1 MRKQI
6 HVEERKDE
14 NFCDFSEIEDGKM
27 TNKLQYY
34 VRESERTLRVLHLM
48 FVHANSPDRMSILLK
63 ASLYTQTLLTNAIVA
78 QRINQG
84 PDMSVARQIFL
95 LESLYIQTLLT
106 KGRLVL
112 KESRMYWIARG

>member
-1 MRKQI
+1 M
-6 HVEERKDE
+6 
-14 NFCDFSEIEDGKM
+14 
-27 TNKLQYY
+27 
-34 VRESERTLRVLHLM
+34 
-48 FVHANSPDRMSILLK
+48 
-63 ASLYTQTLLTNAIVA
+63 QTLLTECRFCSRHLCTHKRYLQHAIVA